1 MITVPFQP
9 QFEWR
14 RLGYL
19 FYTDSLKYR
28 DVLDANPQWN
38 VMELPPLGAQI
49 EVQPTS
55 DPGSGGLSQSSFV
68 FGLTANDEEDLLYP
82 YNSKTE
88 YREAL
93 DRYTLYSVFFQDSL
107 NGYSADSS
115 AALTGKQNG

>member
-55 DPGSGGLSQSSFV
+55 DPGSGGLSQS
-68 FGLTANDEEDLLYP
+68 
-82 YNSKTE
+82 
-88 YREAL
+88 
-93 DRYTLYSVFFQDSL
+93 
-107 NGYSADSS
+107 
-115 AALTGKQNG
+115 